1 MTTFTRRR
9 VLRGILQGGAVTVGL
24 PLLNCFLNDNG
35 NAYADGTPLPVRYG
49 TWLWGLGMSK
59 NVFVPKTTGPGYDL
73 PEELAALKNV
83 RDQIN
88 LYTNL
93 TAFRDGAFF
102 CHFTGWMV
110 FRSGTSPTVAN
121 QAPSETLD
129 VIVANQIGRTTRFKN
144 LTATATGDV
153 RTVVSYENANTPNSP
168 EFSPLNFYR
177 RLFGPDFQD
186 PNAPTF
192 SPSPL
197 IMARKSALTAVSEQI
212 KGLERRVGAEDRQR
226 LDQYFTGLRHL
237 EQQFD
242 HQLTKPEPRAA
253 CMVPKAPTEDP
264 KLGNEAGLVAERHKI
279 MTDLLVMA
287 VACDQTRVFNMA
299 YSNAQANTTKPGYE
313 KPHHT
318 TTHEEPTD
326 AQLGYQPNASWF
338 LRRSMESWA
347 YFVEAFN
354 SVKEGDGTLLDN
366 CLIMANTDVANARIH
381 SLEEMPAFTAGKAGG
396 RIKTGMHIDCKGA
409 QGTQLGFT
417 TMKVMGL
424 DIPSWGTKSNQTS
437 KVISEML
444 V

>member
-1 MTTFTRRR
+1 MNEVEKAMTTFTRRR

-59 NVFVPKTTGPGYDL
+59 NVFVPKITGPGYDL
-73 PEELAALKNV
+73 PEELVALKNV

-110 FRSGTSPTVAN
+110 FRSGTSPTVGN

-168 EFSPLNFYR
+168 EFSPVNFYK

-186 PNAPTF
+186 PNAPAF

-197 IMARKSALTAVSEQI
+197 IMARKSALNGT
-212 KGLERRVGAEDRQR
+212 
-226 LDQYFTGLRHL
+226 
-237 EQQFD
+237 
-242 HQLTKPEPRAA
+242 RASA
-253 CMVPKAPTEDP
+253 
-264 KLGNEAGLVAERHKI
+264 
-279 MTDLLVMA
+279 
-287 VACDQTRVFNMA
+287 
-299 YSNAQANTTKPGYE
+299 
-313 KPHHT
+313 
-318 TTHEEPTD
+318 
-326 AQLGYQPNASWF
+326 
-338 LRRSMESWA
+338 
-347 YFVEAFN
+347 
-354 SVKEGDGTLLDN
+354 
-366 CLIMANTDVANARIH
+366 
-381 SLEEMPAFTAGKAGG
+381 
-396 RIKTGMHIDCKGA
+396 
-409 QGTQLGFT
+409 
-417 TMKVMGL
+417 
-424 DIPSWGTKSNQTS
+424 TKS
-437 KVISEML
+437 L
-444 V
+444 P